1 MYEFEN
7 DDMIDY
13 EGVSLQGYVES
24 TYDDLVEVFGD
35 PTLGEDMSDAKW
47 ILQFKVPIEEGESY
61 SEDVDYVTAT
71 RHKIDEWDD
80 DNIPDGIYR
89 WHVSGFDDDATHCV
103 RKLLGIDDEE

>member
-24 TYDDLVEVFGD
+24 TYDNLVEVFGD

-47 ILQFKVPIEEGESY
+47 ILQFKVPMEEGESY

-71 RHKIDEWDD
+71 IHKIDELDD